1 MRTSG
6 GQERWSI
13 VAPAL
18 LLTLLGFIVAYQFV
32 EPAPPRSLVLAT
44 GGVDGAYHQF
54 GLRYR
59 EILARSGVRVELRQ
73 SAGSV
78 ENLALLRRG
87 EVDAA
92 LVQGG
97 LADPAAV
104 PGLAALASLYHEPL
118 WVFLR
123 APGGLADLRDLRGK
137 RLALGAEGSGT
148 RAVAT
153 QLLARNAVDAGNSAF
168 LPLGGQAAAAALR
181 SGEVDA
187 LFVVAAPSA
196 PSVDALLR
204 DPQLVLLDFGRAEA
218 YARLFRFL
226 DRVLLPAGL
235 VDLAAGIPAHDVRL
249 LAPAATLVAGEGL
262 HPALAVLL
270 LQAATEVHGGGDA
283 FAAPGSF
290 PSAQGT
296 GLPLR
301 AEAAHYHAS
310 GPPFLQRY
318 LPFWAATLVDR
329 LKVMLVPLLTLLIP
343 LFKIVPPTYRWRVR
357 SRIYRWYRDLRT
369 VEGRILGTPDA
380 QTRDWAYAELARIEH
395 EVALLNVPLSYAD
408 QLFNLRLH
416 INFVRRELQAAAGA
430 ETTGAV
436 PAD

>member
-1 MRTSG
+1 
-6 GQERWSI
+6 
-13 VAPAL
+13 
-18 LLTLLGFIVAYQFV
+18 
-32 EPAPPRSLVLAT
+32 
-44 GGVDGAYHQF
+44 
-54 GLRYR
+54 
-59 EILARSGVRVELRQ
+59 
-73 SAGSV
+73 
-78 ENLALLRRG
+78 
-87 EVDAA
+87 
-92 LVQGG
+92 
-97 LADPAAV
+97 
-104 PGLAALASLYHEPL
+104 
-118 WVFLR
+118 
-123 APGGLADLRDLRGK
+123 
-137 RLALGAEGSGT
+137 
-148 RAVAT
+148 
-153 QLLARNAVDAGNSAF
+153 
-168 LPLGGQAAAAALR
+168 
-181 SGEVDA
+181 
-187 LFVVAAPSA
+187 
-196 PSVDALLR
+196 
-204 DPQLVLLDFGRAEA
+204 RAEA